1 MTLDITINQLRGLIG
16 LQVHYKHC
24 DCVIVEVLED
34 GPSLV
39 LRAHE
44 ATSIQQD
51 QHGEAHRH
59 VPRTMTIP
67 VLSKDK
73 TELSS
78 ALLSLDL
85 IDAAD

>member
-1 MTLDITINQLRGLIG
+1 MTLNITLIQLRGLIG
-16 LQVHYKHC
+16 LQVRYEHC

-34 GPSLV
+34 GPSIV
-39 LRAHE
+39 LQAYE
-44 ATSIQQD
+44 ATCIQHD

-67 VLSKDK
+67 VLSQDK
-73 TELSS
+73 TELSA

-85 IDAAD
+85 IDTLD

>member
-1 MTLDITINQLRGLIG
+1 MTLEITLVQLRGLIG
-16 LQVHYKHC
+16 LQVHYERC

-34 GPSLV
+34 GPSIV
-39 LRAHE
+39 LRADN
-44 ATSIQQD
+44 ATCIQHD

-73 TELSS
+73 TELSN
-78 ALLSLDL
+78 ALLALDL
-85 IDAAD
+85 IDSFD